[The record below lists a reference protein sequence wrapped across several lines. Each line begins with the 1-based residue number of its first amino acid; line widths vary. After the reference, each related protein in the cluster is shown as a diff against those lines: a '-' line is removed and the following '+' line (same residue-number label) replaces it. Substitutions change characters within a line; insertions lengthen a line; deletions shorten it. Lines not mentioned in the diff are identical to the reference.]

1 MTKRALVA
9 GVNDYANWNSGVTVN
24 GITLTAPNL
33 SYCVADAEAFAQL
46 LTSGFS
52 FAEVQVLKD
61 SQVTSSAIL
70 DGVKSMLASSVAG
83 DVACFYFSGHGGR
96 IPETPASASTRY
108 YESIIPYDAT
118 MVSSMDIAAIASSLE
133 PSVVN
138 LTLVLD
144 SCHSGGLFL
153 SPDSRGATW
162 DSAAAQAFEAACT
175 AIVPWIGLLDVA
187 SLDGNVTGL
196 KLDESGLCKMTV
208 NASLD
213 TPENAK
219 ATLFSACDYQELS
232 REGASVGHGFFT
244 QSIIDVVNACDFSI
258 AHTAFLDQVRQ
269 RVVGYVASGQTPQLR
284 GRPVRLEENF
294 LAGWNYSI

>member
-9 GVNDYANWNSGVTVN
+9 GVNDYSNWNGGVSVNGVT
-24 GITLTAPNL
+24 LSAPNL
-33 SYCVADAEAFAQL
+33 SYCIADADAFAQL
-46 LTSGFS
+46 LTDGFS
-52 FAEVQVLKD
+52 FSEVQVLKD
-61 SQVTSSAIL
+61 SQATSSAIL
-70 DGVKSMLASSVAG
+70 DGIKSMLASSVAG

-96 IPETPASASTRY
+96 TAETPASPSTRY

-118 MVSSMDIAAIASSLE
+118 MVSSMDIASIARSLE

-162 DSAAAQAFEAACT
+162 DSAAAQAFEAACS

-187 SLDGNVTGL
+187 ALDGNVSGL

-208 NASLD
+208 NSSLD

-244 QSIIDVVNACDFSI
+244 QAIIDVVNTCDFSI
-258 AHTAFLDQVRQ
+258 AHTEFLDQVRQ
-269 RVVGYVASGQTPQLR
+269 KVSGYVVSGQTPQLR

>member
-1 MTKRALVA
+1 MTKRALVT
-9 GVNDYANWNSGVTVN
+9 GVNDYSNWNGGVNVNGVT
-24 GITLTAPNL
+24 LSAPNL
-33 SYCVADAEAFAQL
+33 SYCIADAEAFAQL
-46 LTSGFS
+46 LTDGFS
-52 FAEVQVLKD
+52 FSEVQLLKD
-61 SQVTSSAIL
+61 SQATSSAIL
-70 DGVKSMLASSVAG
+70 DGIKSMLASSVAG

-96 IPETPASASTRY
+96 IAETPASPSTRY
-108 YESIIPYDAT
+108 YESIIPYDTT
-118 MVSSMDIAAIASSLE
+118 MVSSMDVASIASSLE

-175 AIVPWIGLLDVA
+175 AIVPWIGLLEFA
-187 SLDGNVTGL
+187 ALDGNVSGL
-196 KLDESGLCKMTV
+196 KLDESGLCKMTI
-208 NASLD
+208 NTSLD

-244 QSIIDVVNACDFSI
+244 QAIIDVVNTCNFSV
-258 AHTAFLDQVRQ
+258 AHTEFLDQVRQ
-269 RVVGYVASGQTPQLR
+269 KVSGYVASGQTPQLR